1 MNIQSA
7 EESVQIQFMASYE
20 GTVEWITPDGTTF
33 TAQLN
38 GDPVPINI
46 VTGDSAVFM
55 IPKSDGGALPGLVID
70 YEGTEVPDF
79 FTLSVSPQPWTYR
92 KPEIFTC
99 TDSDH
104 GDPLGSIG
112 FSLKTQD
119 GILIVGTIDIGG
131 IHDR

>member
-46 VTGDSAVFM
+46 KTGDSSVFM
-55 IPKSDGGALPGLVID
+55 IPNSDGSALPGLVID
-70 YEGTEVPDF
+70 Y
-79 FTLSVSPQPWTYR
+79 
-92 KPEIFTC
+92 
-99 TDSDH
+99 
-104 GDPLGSIG
+104 
-112 FSLKTQD
+112 
-119 GILIVGTIDIGG
+119 
-131 IHDR
+131 